1 MPEGSDPTSP
11 DDHARSG
18 VCVVTAGGPYP
29 WIIVN
34 ALARRFGAID
44 VIEEEG
50 EPQLAFLRR
59 RARMTGWISL
69 AGQFGTMVLIRL
81 GKRLSA
87 RRIAGIVAAAK
98 LEPEPASEQR
108 IIKVES
114 VNSDAFVREI
124 DRLEPRVV
132 LLAGCRIVRPWVLA
146 RLSCPVLNYHAGI
159 TPAYRGMNGG
169 YWALAEG
176 DRENFGATVHLVDA
190 GVDTGMIVR
199 QVRGSPE
206 PGDTIMTYAHRLAA
220 LSREMCADAVAD
232 ALAGRLA
239 PRAPEGPSRQW
250 YHPTIW
256 SYLWTGLTRGVW

>member
-1 MPEGSDPTSP
+1 MSPASDQE
-11 DDHARSG
+11 RSG

-34 ALARRFGAID
+34 ALARRYGAID
-44 VIEEEG
+44 VVKEDG

-59 RARMTGWISL
+59 RARKTGWVSL
-69 AGQFGTMVLIRL
+69 AGQFCTMVLIRL
-81 GKRLSA
+81 GKRLSI
-87 RRIAGIVAAAK
+87 RQIAGIVATER
-98 LEPEPASEQR
+98 LETAPGADQS
-108 IIKVES
+108 IIRVAS
-114 VNSDAFVREI
+114 VNSDRFVQEI
-124 DRLEPRVV
+124 DRLKPRVV
-132 LLAGCRIVRPWVLA
+132 LLAGCRIVRPSVLA

-169 YWALAEG
+169 YWALAMG

-220 LSREMCADAVAD
+220 LSRDMCVEAVGD
-232 ALAGRLA
+232 VLEGRLA

-256 SYLWTGLTRGVW
+256 FYLWTGLKRGVW